1 MKPRRLV
8 LVSAIVAGL
17 GVAILANAGLNGS
30 PAAGGRP
37 ATTAEARAI
46 VKAYSSSPLGE
57 VNQVPR
63 ANYRFVGIRVSKLAP
78 SWATAR
84 QLPTPA
90 TGATFQPAYGVLV
103 RVAVTLKGAGPW
115 VLVGV
120 GSSDVGCVVAPK
132 RVLADLHLG
141 CAPGTGL
148 SGRAQSNALRVP
160 GTRR

>member
-37 ATTAEARAI
+37 ATTADARAI

-63 ANYRFVGIRVSKLAP
+63 ANYRFVGIRVSKIAP
-78 SWATAR
+78 SWATAW
-84 QLPTPA
+84 QVPTPA
-90 TGATFQPAYGVLV
+90 AGATFQD
-103 RVAVTLKGAGPW
+103 RK
-115 VLVGV
+115 
-120 GSSDVGCVVAPK
+120 SVV
-132 RVLADLHLG
+132 
-141 CAPGTGL
+141 
-148 SGRAQSNALRVP
+148 
-160 GTRR
+160 

>member
-57 VNQVPR
+57 VNQLPR
-63 ANYRFVGIRVSKLAP
+63 ANYRFVGIRVSKIAP
-78 SWATAR
+78 SWATAW

-90 TGATFQPAYGVLV
+90 TGATFQPASGVLV

-132 RVLADLHLG
+132 RVLTDLHLG

-148 SGRAQSNALRVP
+148 
-160 GTRR
+160 